1 MTTPFVP
8 HDVPPGILAAGAPAP
23 EAAVRERETPRYGRR
38 LAAVALGTSAATA
51 ALVGVFAARPAI
63 NPFLEVDNTLGQ
75 ELLPG
80 PLLMGILL
88 VTALL
93 GVVTAAAVLAR
104 PRSAPPGP
112 TQPGS
117 AQPTSVRPAARA
129 ADALVAPVAV
139 AQVLAFGILAQGS
152 GTLSVAG
159 YLVALAVPVLAVW
172 AGVQVFRHRP
182 AWRLPLLLATVAAVV
197 GVVVAQ
203 DAFGTWIGG
212 IATGFARERWSLL
225 AVLLPLATAS
235 AWAGLALVAA
245 WRRGS
250 LRRATA
256 WVTRHRTLFT
266 VVAAL
271 GPLPYALARLTWLTP
286 WPVLSDGEALDLPVR
301 IQGLSLSSG
310 AWLGIVLT
318 LGLILPW
325 GERLPR
331 WFGRRAGRPVPP
343 AAAIVPG
350 GIVAVMLCG
359 AAVPMILMMGW
370 TAALYFPAWFW
381 GPALALAVWGY
392 AGHRYG
398 VGPVS
403 DPGPAAPAPAS
414 RR

>member
-1 MTTPFVP
+1 MTSTSVP
-8 HDVPPGILAAGAPAP
+8 RELPRRGPDARDDTSNP
-23 EAAVRERETPRYGRR
+23 EAPPPDRR
-38 LAAVALGTSAATA
+38 LAGAALVTSAATA
-51 ALVGVFAARPAI
+51 ALLGFFATRPDVD
-63 NPFLEVDNTLGQ
+63 PFREADNTLGHALAPGVPLTW
-75 ELLPG
+75 LLLAVALFG
-80 PLLMGILL
+80 
-88 VTALL
+88 TA
-93 GVVTAAAVLAR
+93 TAAVVLATR
-104 PRSAPPGP
+104 Q
-112 TQPGS
+112 QPS
-117 AQPTSVRPAARA
+117 RA
-129 ADALVAPVAV
+129 VAPVAV
-139 AQVLAFGILAQGS
+139 VQVLVFGLLAQGS

-159 YLVALAVPVLAVW
+159 YLVALSVPVLAAW
-172 AGVQVFRHRP
+172 AGVQVFRTRP
-182 AWRLPLLLATVAAVV
+182 VWRIPVLLAAAAAVV
-197 GVVVAQ
+197 GVVLVH
-203 DAFGTWIGG
+203 DAFGTWIGAVTAG
-212 IATGFARERWSLL
+212 LARERWGLL

-250 LRRATA
+250 LRRATV

-271 GPLPYALARLTWLTP
+271 GPLPYALVRLTWLTP
-286 WPVLSDGEALDLPVR
+286 WPQLATGETLPLAVR

-310 AWLGIVLT
+310 AWMGIILT

-325 GERLPR
+325 GEHLPR
-331 WFGRRAGRPVPP
+331 WFGPRAGRPVPP

-359 AAVPMILMMGW
+359 AAVPMLVLMGW
-370 TAALYFPAWFW
+370 AGALYFPAWFW

-403 DPGPAAPAPAS
+403 DPGPAAPAPAA

>member
-1 MTTPFVP
+1 MTSTSVP
-8 HDVPPGILAAGAPAP
+8 REVPRRGAGTDHGTAPGTP
-23 EAAVRERETPRYGRR
+23 EAPPPDRR
-38 LAAVALGTSAATA
+38 LAVAALVTSAATA
-51 ALVGVFAARPAI
+51 ALLGFLAARPGVD
-63 NPFLEVDNTLGQ
+63 PFREDGNSLGHA
-75 ELLPG
+75 LLPG
-80 PLLMGILL
+80 LPLTWLL
-88 VTALL
+88 LAVALF
-93 GVVTAAAVLAR
+93 GAATAAVVLATR
-104 PRSAPPGP
+104 Q
-112 TQPGS
+112 QP
-117 AQPTSVRPAARA
+117 QRA
-129 ADALVAPVAV
+129 VVPVAV
-139 AQVLAFGILAQGS
+139 VEVLAFGLLAQGS

-159 YLVALAVPVLAVW
+159 YLVALSVPVLAVW
-172 AGVQVFRHRP
+172 AGVQVFRTHP
-182 AWRLPLLLATVAAVV
+182 AWRVPVVLSAAAAVV
-197 GVVVAQ
+197 GVIVAG
-203 DAFGTWIGG
+203 DAFSTWLGG
-212 IATGFARERWSLL
+212 VAAGFARERWGLL
-225 AVLLPLATAS
+225 SVLLPLATAS

-271 GPLPYALARLTWLTP
+271 GPLPYALVRLTWLTP
-286 WPVLSDGEALDLPVR
+286 WPAFAGPAEELTLPVR

-359 AAVPMILMMGW
+359 AAVPMIVMMGW

-398 VGPVS
+398 VSSPEPS
-403 DPGPAAPAPAS
+403 PPAPAA

>member
-1 MTTPFVP
+1 MTSPPVHHDTVTTPAGP
-8 HDVPPGILAAGAPAP
+8 AAS
-23 EAAVRERETPRYGRR
+23 TWGRR
-38 LAAVALGTSAATA
+38 LAGAALGASAATA
-51 ALVGVFAARPAI
+51 ALLGLFVARPAI
-63 NPFLEVDNTLGQ
+63 DPFREEENSLGHA
-75 ELLPG
+75 LLPG
-80 PLLMGILL
+80 LPLSWLL
-88 VTALL
+88 LAVALF
-93 GVVTAAAVLAR
+93 GAATAAVVLATGR
-104 PRSAPPGP
+104 
-112 TQPGS
+112 QPWR
-117 AQPTSVRPAARA
+117 V
-129 ADALVAPVAV
+129 VAPVTV
-139 AQVLAFGILAQGS
+139 VEVLAFGILAQGS

-182 AWRLPLLLATVAAVV
+182 AWRLTVLLAAVAAVV
-197 GVVVAQ
+197 GIVVAQ
-203 DAFGTWIGG
+203 DAFGTWING
-212 IATGFARERWSLL
+212 IAAGFARERWGLL

-235 AWAGLALVAA
+235 AWAGLALMAA

-250 LRRATA
+250 LRRATV

-286 WPVLSDGEALDLPVR
+286 WPQLATGEALPLAVR

-331 WFGRRAGRPVPP
+331 WFGRRAGQPVPP

-359 AAVPMILMMGW
+359 AAVPMIVMMGW